1 MRLIILIIGIGL
13 QPLYSQQR
21 LITAKQGFGVSQNK
35 QAHALFD
42 IEFHEQQVW
51 GIVGQSTLL
60 LTSTDNNQRA
70 FSTGMILN
78 RHFFFK
84 NHDFYVGLGAGTVG
98 QRAVK
103 DMQPKVNTVVGY
115 NYYANKYFHFFLK
128 LNYDYYQSPIV
139 DVMQSPGVE
148 VYFGLGY
155 QLNDFYRLIRG
166 K

>member
-84 NHDFYVGLGAGTVG
+84 NHDFYV
-98 QRAVK
+98 
-103 DMQPKVNTVVGY
+103 
-115 NYYANKYFHFFLK
+115 F
-128 LNYDYYQSPIV
+128 S
-139 DVMQSPGVE
+139 
-148 VYFGLGY
+148 
-155 QLNDFYRLIRG
+155 
-166 K
+166 